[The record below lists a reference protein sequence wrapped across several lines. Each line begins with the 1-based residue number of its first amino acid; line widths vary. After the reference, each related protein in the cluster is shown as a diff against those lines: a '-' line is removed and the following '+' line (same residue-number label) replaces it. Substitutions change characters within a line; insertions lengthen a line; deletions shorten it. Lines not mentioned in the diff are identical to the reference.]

1 MPGGHQAKVELRPVI
16 PTPIDRGA
24 RIREHRYVPDGGRGC
39 GFGGHRAVVS
49 QGASGGLWH
58 ALTPGGTRT
67 LTRGVIAMAQT
78 KRRGSLVTARLV
90 EQVTIRYGVTSGK
103 ELADLL
109 EVSPMTVSR
118 YQTQGNGPADEVAI
132 KAAQLL
138 SIDPGEVL
146 AELQVERAKTREA
159 RQAWTSVLERTRK
172 AA

>member
-1 MPGGHQAKVELRPVI
+1 M
-16 PTPIDRGA
+16 
-24 RIREHRYVPDGGRGC
+24 
-39 GFGGHRAVVS
+39 
-49 QGASGGLWH
+49 
-58 ALTPGGTRT
+58 
-67 LTRGVIAMAQT
+67 
-78 KRRGSLVTARLV
+78 TARLV